1 MRKSTIRLYLSLL
14 FIAISVT
21 SKSLV
26 AQDDMALTGAYTDIS
41 KVVIEE
47 RILNTISSSYITD
60 KSDLALIYHGI
71 TFKPGLQYKGLVPN
85 NLVTKRIILKFN
97 ICNTANLP
105 VSIYFCPGFYFS
117 KIALYEQVQ
126 NGIVA
131 IPPVL
136 PRTSDS
142 IGYRLITLNANDSAT
157 IIADLSAVKTY
168 NNGIKPRLIG
178 KDHLPAFIAKLH
190 SNYYQGAL
198 ITYVFCGL
206 LLMMILFSL
215 TNFVQGGNKEFLY
228 YSGYAI
234 FLGGLL
240 FYQTIFHLHP
250 SRFGYFFEGYLDF
263 IMQGIGIIFYML
275 FMKKFLNTKNRH
287 PFLSRLYNAGIALLY
302 CSILSFSILHYFSNN
317 YGAEFMV
324 ENLTKILLLLMIL
337 VFLVYSIRHWDDKL
351 LRYLFWGN
359 LFLFIFALIS
369 QLAILLVKQF
379 QSLPGIFRSA
389 VIYYQM
395 GLFLELVFFLA
406 GLNYKN
412 RRNII
417 VQTRERETLKAQ
429 NLLKEYEKEI
439 AVYKAQQEERQRIS
453 ADMHDEL
460 GAGMTAIRL
469 MSEIARNKMK
479 ENTPVEIEKISH
491 SADDVLNKMNAII
504 WSMNSGN
511 DTLDNLI
518 SYIRSYSIEYFDNT
532 PVQCKVNVP
541 AEIPDKELTGDKRR
555 NVFLCVKETLNNVLK
570 HSGGSLVTVDIEANH
585 SLRVIITDNGK
596 GIDLEK
602 LRQFGN
608 GLKNIT
614 RRMESIEGSYKI
626 ENKNGTVTTL
636 DLPL

>member
-71 TFKPGLQYKGLVPN
+71 TFKPGLQHKGLVPN

-614 RRMESIEGSYKI
+614 RRMESIGGSYKI